1 MKAKFDI
8 KGMSCSACSSHV
20 EKSVSKLEGI
30 QDVSVNLLTN
40 SMQVKFDNKALSSEN
55 IINAVEH
62 AGYGAS
68 LAELE
73 DDLSIVPKEARENSA
88 EVKAEKPPKKQKSDP
103 MKQRLVVS
111 VIFLIFLMYVS
122 MGHMFYEW
130 LSIPVPSIEMKILHG
145 RENALVFV
153 FTQFLLLLPILAA
166 NKSYYQRG
174 FKTLIHFRPNMDSLV
189 AIGSGAAVLY
199 GIFAIYRIGY
209 GLGHAQWEIVDQY
222 RQDLYFESAGMIITL
237 ITLGKYLESKTKGRT
252 SEAIKKLLNLAP
264 KMVTVLR
271 NGEEQ
276 KVGVDEVQIGEVFII
291 RPGETVGVDGII
303 QEGASSFDESAIT
316 GESIPVEKREGDTVI
331 SATINQTGLIRAKA
345 VKVGKDTTIA
355 QIIRLV
361 EEASSSKAPIAKM
374 ADKVSGIFV
383 PVVLVIAILTG
394 IVWMVSGAEF
404 EFAMSCAIA
413 VLVISCPCAL
423 GLATPVAIMT
433 GTGRGAENGI
443 LIKSGEALET
453 AHLADTIVLDK
464 TGTITE
470 GKPKVTQI
478 ISFANMPEQEF
489 LKIAGTLERG
499 SEHPL
504 AEAIVNACEEKQIAL
519 DQVTD
524 FQAYFGSGI
533 KGNIEGK
540 TYYAGNEKLMEQMDI
555 VISDENKTQIAASA
569 EDGNTPML
577 FADSKK
583 ILGLISVADKIKAS
597 SPKAIQEMKA
607 LGMHVIMLTGDRE
620 QTAQAISKQ
629 AGADEVIAQV
639 LPAQKEEKIT
649 ELQKNGHSV
658 IMIGDGINDAPALA
672 AANVGIAI
680 GAGTDVAI
688 ESADIVL
695 MKNSLED
702 AVGAVRLSRAVI
714 RNIKE
719 NLFWAFFY
727 NSIGIPL
734 AAGVLYPAFGIKLSP
749 MFGAAAMSL
758 SSICVVCN
766 ALRLKRVSIK

>member
-8 KGMSCSACSSHV
+8 TGMSCSACSSHV

-40 SMQVKFDNKALSSEN
+40 SMQVRFDNKVLTSDK
-55 IINAVEH
+55 IINTVEH
-62 AGYGAS
+62 SGYGAS
-68 LAELE
+68 LAEQE
-73 DDLSIVPKEARENSA
+73 DDLSTVPKEASE
-88 EVKAEKPPKKQKSDP
+88 KASGGKVEKAPKKEESDS
-103 MKQRLVVS
+103 MKERLVVS
-111 VIFLIFLMYVS
+111 IIFLIFLMYVS
-122 MGHMFYEW
+122 MGHMFYDW
-130 LSIPVPSIEMKILHG
+130 LSISTPSIEMKILHG

-153 FTQFLLLLPILAA
+153 FTQFLLLLPILVA
-166 NKSYYQRG
+166 NKSYFQRG
-174 FKTLIHFRPNMDSLV
+174 FKTLLHLRPNMDSLV

-222 RQDLYFESAGMIITL
+222 RKDLYFESAGMIITL
-237 ITLGKYLESKTKGRT
+237 ITLGKYLESKTKGKT
-252 SEAIKKLLNLAP
+252 SEAIKKLLDLAP

-303 QEGASSFDESAIT
+303 EEGASSFDESAIT
-316 GESIPVEKREGDTVI
+316 GESIPVEKREGDTII
-331 SATINQTGLIRAKA
+331 SATINQTGLIYAKA

-361 EEASSSKAPIAKM
+361 EEASSSKAPIAKL

-383 PVVLVIAILTG
+383 PIVLLIAILTG
-394 IVWMVSGAEF
+394 VVWMVSGADF

-478 ISFANMPEQEF
+478 NTFTDMPEQEF
-489 LKIAGTLERG
+489 LKVAGTLERG

-533 KGNIEGK
+533 KGNVNGK
-540 TYYAGNEKLMEQMDI
+540 TYYAGNEKLMEQMNI
-555 VISDENKTQIAASA
+555 LISDENRALIVASA

-577 FADSKK
+577 FADSEKL
-583 ILGLISVADKIKAS
+583 LGLISVADKIKAS
-597 SPKAIQEMKA
+597 SPKAIREMKK

-702 AVGAVRLSRAVI
+702 AVGAVRLSHAVI

-758 SSICVVCN
+758 SSICVVGN
-766 ALRLKRVSIK
+766 ALRLKRASLK